1 MKNLLLFPLFF
12 VISLSL
18 RAQDIH
24 LSQFYTSDQF
34 LNPAM
39 MGAHDGAYR
48 LIANYRNQW
57 RQINGAPLTTSMVSF
72 DKAFHYYSHEINGG
86 IFYAR
91 DQFSGFQTITNKIY
105 LTGAYGVNWLNSE
118 WRGGVQVGL
127 VTNSTD
133 LTSQTFPTQWD
144 YPNGQFNSQIYN
156 GEDNIR
162 PSQMYMDVNLGA
174 TWTKKINSIRVV
186 SGLAVN
192 HVNRPKDTYFSQVYE
207 RRKMRGVFHTTA
219 EIPLNNVKFRLEP
232 KLMWMWTAKANDFL
246 FGSNVRYFT
255 QNKIIPS
262 LYAGVFYRHGIKRT
276 FDAVYPAIGLAYKN
290 FDLGVSYDVNLSVLS
305 KGIKRVK
312 TIEFSLIY
320 TAPSNKVKYKI
331 IPCDRY

>member
-1 MKNLLLFPLFF
+1 MKKLFILCIFGLLNLG
-12 VISLSL
+12 L

-39 MGAHDGAYR
+39 MGSHEGEWR
-48 LIANYRNQW
+48 LIANYRDQW
-57 RQINGAPLTTSMVSF
+57 RQINGAPLTTSMLSF
-72 DKAFHYYSHEINGG
+72 DKVIHYYSKEINAG
-86 IFYAR
+86 IYYAR
-91 DQFSGFQTITNKIY
+91 DQFSGFQTVTNKVY
-105 LTGAYGVNWLNSE
+105 VTGAYGMDWLSSQ
-118 WRGGVQVGL
+118 WRGGIQLGL

-133 LTSQTFPTQWD
+133 LSSQTFPTQWD
-144 YPNGQFNSQIYN
+144 YPNGQFDSKIYN

-162 PSQMYMDVNLGA
+162 PSQMYMDLNLGA
-174 TWTKKINSIRVV
+174 TWSKKINSIRLV

-192 HVNRPKDTYFSQVYE
+192 HINRPKDTYFSQVFE

-219 EIPLNNVKFRLEP
+219 EIPLNNKDFRVEP
-232 KLMWMWTAKANDFL
+232 KLMWMWTTKANDL
-246 FGSNVRYFT
+246 LLGSNLRFFT
-255 QNKIIPS
+255 QNRTIPS
-262 LYAGVFYRHGIKRT
+262 IYGGLFYRHGIKRT
-276 FDAVYPAIGLAYKN
+276 FDAVYPALGLAYKN
-290 FDLGVSYDVNLSVLS
+290 FDIGVSYDINLSVLS

-312 TIEFSLIY
+312 TLEFSLIY

>member
-1 MKNLLLFPLFF
+1 MIKKLLFSLLFGLPLT
-12 VISLSL
+12 LC
-18 RAQDIH
+18 AQDLH

-39 MGAHDGAYR
+39 MGAHDGDYR
-48 LIANYRNQW
+48 IIGNYRNQW
-57 RQINGAPLTTSMVSF
+57 RQINGAPLTTGMLSF
-72 DKAFHYYSHEINGG
+72 DKSFHYYSHEINGG

-105 LTGAYGVNWLNSE
+105 LTGAYGLDWLSSH
-118 WRGGVQVGL
+118 WRGGIQAGL

-133 LTSQTFPTQWD
+133 LSTQTFPTQWD
-144 YPNGQFNSQIYN
+144 YPNGQFDQNIYS

-162 PSQMYMDVNLGA
+162 PSQMYLDVNLGA
-174 TWTKKINSIRVV
+174 TWTKKINKIRLV
-186 SGLAVN
+186 SGIAVN
-192 HVNRPKDTYFSQVYE
+192 HVNRPKDTYFSQVFE

-219 EIPLNNVKFRLEP
+219 EVPLNNKFQLEP
-232 KLMWMWTAKANDFL
+232 KLMWMWTTKANDYL
-246 FGSNVRYFT
+246 FGSNVRCNT
-255 QNKIIPS
+255 QNKIIPAI
-262 LYAGVFYRHGIKRT
+262 YGGIFYRHGIKRT
-276 FDAVYPAIGLAYKN
+276 FDAIYPVVGLIYKNVDIGL
-290 FDLGVSYDVNLSVLS
+290 SYDINLSVLS

-312 TIEFSLIY
+312 TVELSLIY

>member
-1 MKNLLLFPLFF
+1 MKRIVILAFLFTLPQSFD
-12 VISLSL
+12 
-18 RAQDIH
+18 AQDLH

-39 MGAHDGAYR
+39 MGAHDGDWR
-48 LIANYRNQW
+48 VIANYRNQW
-57 RQINGAPLTTSMVSF
+57 RQINGAPLSTGMLSF
-72 DKAFHYYSHEINGG
+72 DKAFHYYSKEINAG

-91 DQFSGFQTITNKIY
+91 DQFSGFQTITNKIF
-105 LTGAYGVNWLNSE
+105 LTGAYGFDWLSSH
-118 WRGGVQVGL
+118 WRGGIQAGL

-133 LTSQTFPTQWD
+133 LSTQTFPTQWD
-144 YPNGQFNSQIYN
+144 YPNGQFDQTIYN

-162 PSQMYMDVNLGA
+162 ASQMYLDVNLGA
-174 TWTKKINSIRVV
+174 TWTKKFNKTKLI
-186 SGLAVN
+186 SGLSVN
-192 HVNRPKDTYFSQVYE
+192 HLNRPKDTYFSQVAE
-207 RRKMRGVFHTTA
+207 RRKMRGVFHTMA
-219 EIPLNNVKFRLEP
+219 EIPLNDSYQLEP
-232 KLMWMWTAKANDFL
+232 KVMWMWTTKANDYL
-246 FGSNVRYFT
+246 FGSNIRYKT

-262 LYAGVFYRHGIKRT
+262 IYAGIFYRHGIKRT
-276 FDAVYPAIGLAYKN
+276 FDAVYPVVGLVYKN
-290 FDLGVSYDVNLSVLS
+290 FDFGVSYDVNVSALS